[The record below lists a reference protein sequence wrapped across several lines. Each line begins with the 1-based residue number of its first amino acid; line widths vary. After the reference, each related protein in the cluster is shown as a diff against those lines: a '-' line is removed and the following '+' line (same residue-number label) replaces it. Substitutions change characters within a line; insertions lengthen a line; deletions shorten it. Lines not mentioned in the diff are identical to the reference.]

1 MTEIRVLSSGSIT
14 QKTVVRNL
22 LFTDFSPL
30 YSSCCPHKCVLHL
43 FKINFKKKSMLC
55 FNTRE
60 SQDDFIINKGKS
72 ESDSSS
78 KLVTTEN

>member
-1 MTEIRVLSSGSIT
+1 
-14 QKTVVRNL
+14 
-22 LFTDFSPL
+22 
-30 YSSCCPHKCVLHL
+30 
-43 FKINFKKKSMLC
+43 MLC